1 MKFPNEL
8 HVPTYKKNPTQT
20 NKQIKKPNKPKIKN
34 KQTNNKQTT
43 TKNNNNKNKN
53 KQTKTK

>member
-8 HVPTYKKNPTQT
+8 HVPTYLPKKNHTNKQT
-20 NKQIKKPNKPKIKN
+20 NQQIKKPNKPKIKT

-43 TKNNNNKNKN
+43 TKNSN
-53 KQTKTK
+53 KQV